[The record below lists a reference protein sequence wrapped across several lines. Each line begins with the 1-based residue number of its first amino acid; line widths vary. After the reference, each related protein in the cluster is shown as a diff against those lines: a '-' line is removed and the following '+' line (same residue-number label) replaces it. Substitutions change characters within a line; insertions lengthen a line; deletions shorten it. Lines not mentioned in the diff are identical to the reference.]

1 MAEYVPAVNGPRITR
16 KASAAITGGQLVYV
30 SGDGTVAPTTAA
42 TVAWLGI
49 AGADT
54 ANGDIVTVYTENFQ
68 RAIASGA
75 ITAGD
80 ALESAA
86 GGKVAKHTVGTN
98 DYLILGVALNTV
110 ADGGTV
116 QFTAVR

>member
-1 MAEYVPAVNGPRITR
+1 MAEYVPFLGGDRITR
-16 KASAAITGGQLVYV
+16 KASVAITGGQAVFI

-42 TVAWLGI
+42 TVAYLGI
-49 AGADT
+49 AAADT
-54 ANGDIVTVYTENFQ
+54 AVNDNVTVYTENFQ
-68 RAIASGA
+68 KATASGA

-80 ALESAA
+80 ALETAAA
-86 GGKVAKHTVGTN
+86 GKLAKHTVGTN
-98 DYLILGVALNTV
+98 DYLIVGVALNTV